1 MITYFQNVT
10 SRLSLVQEQVKCI
23 KNEYNELERNYMKV
37 EKERDELYNT
47 FEHTITL
54 VMRKNEYK
62 NVQLE
67 NQIDVSLFTI

>member
-1 MITYFQNVT
+1 
-10 SRLSLVQEQVKCI
+10 
-23 KNEYNELERNYMKV
+23 MKV
-37 EKERDELYNT
+37 EKERDDLYNS

-67 NQIDVSLFTI
+67 NQIDVIVIDYYLYLYTMDDLLSILII